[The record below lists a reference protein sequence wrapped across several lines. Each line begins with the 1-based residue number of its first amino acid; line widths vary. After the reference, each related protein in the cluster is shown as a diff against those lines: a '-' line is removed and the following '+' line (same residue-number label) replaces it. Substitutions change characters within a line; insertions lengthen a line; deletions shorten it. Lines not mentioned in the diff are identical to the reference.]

1 MACGGRG
8 WLLGKQSN
16 VAVPLGKGASPR
28 LRGSSALCCNFGVWQ
43 GLVTDVFTLD
53 QGLKEVCGHDG
64 VIVFIAATGGIKQM
78 FVIRIIRGD
87 LGPPLLPI

>member
-1 MACGGRG
+1 M
-8 WLLGKQSN
+8 
-16 VAVPLGKGASPR
+16 
-28 LRGSSALCCNFGVWQ
+28 
-43 GLVTDVFTLD
+43 TDVFTLD